1 MRRLL
6 SELKPG
12 ERARILKIHANSE
25 LRSRFQVMGIL
36 PGEVLKVEKVAPLGD
51 PIEVTVKGY
60 YLSLR
65 KSEADN
71 IEVEVIK

>member
-1 MRRLL
+1 MRKLL

-12 ERARILKIHANSE
+12 ERARILKIYANSE
-25 LRSRFQVMGIL
+25 LKSRFQVMGIL